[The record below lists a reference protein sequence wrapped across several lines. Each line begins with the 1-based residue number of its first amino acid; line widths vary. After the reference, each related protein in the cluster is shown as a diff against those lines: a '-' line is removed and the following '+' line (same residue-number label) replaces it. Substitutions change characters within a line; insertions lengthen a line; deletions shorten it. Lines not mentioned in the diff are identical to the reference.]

1 VTAQPEG
8 GCEFRGK
15 LTEQQYCRIQW
26 LASRKMILGA
36 GLVMIAMV
44 AMNLA
49 SGGAQVIARDPWNNV
64 VRLIFVF
71 GLGLLLI
78 FGPRWQARR
87 QYRSNKAIQGELS
100 GAITDAGF
108 EFRTEVGQAR
118 YRWDQVLM
126 AKIATDV
133 ALIYTSSRVAFYL
146 PQNFF
151 ASREAWESAL
161 TIVRKHVKHVRRA

>member
-1 VTAQPEG
+1 
-8 GCEFRGK
+8 
-15 LTEQQYCRIQW
+15 
-26 LASRKMILGA
+26 MILGA

-64 VRLIFVF
+64 IRLIFVF

-108 EFRTEVGQAR
+108 EFRTV
-118 YRWDQVLM
+118 
-126 AKIATDV
+126 
-133 ALIYTSSRVAFYL
+133 F
-146 PQNFF
+146 
-151 ASREAWESAL
+151 REARSRWNHIL
-161 TIVRKHVKHVRRA
+161 TLHIAPPLAIAYPEIHPVQFD